1 MMIKYFNKELPMTAP
16 TNSTVNFK
24 VTLAQHSGEGANK
37 KTFYYFAGKG
47 VVYGV
52 KNQEMIGFTLLPG
65 VCISGGLV
73 QVFKDH
79 KVPQSFENT
88 RLDIK
93 VQEFFED
100 GSFNNHTVGT
110 LFPVAGRSG
119 MYSISLPEG
128 MSLSGGFVVTLP
140 APKK

>member
-1 MMIKYFNKELPMTAP
+1 MTAP
-16 TNSTVNFK
+16 TINTVNFK
-24 VTLAQHSGEGANK
+24 VSLAQHSGEGANK
-37 KTFYYFAGKG
+37 KTFYYYAGKG
-47 VVYGV
+47 VVFGL

-79 KVPQSFENT
+79 KVPKALEST

-100 GSFNNHTVGT
+100 GSCNYHTVGT
-110 LFPVAGRSG
+110 LFPVANRNG